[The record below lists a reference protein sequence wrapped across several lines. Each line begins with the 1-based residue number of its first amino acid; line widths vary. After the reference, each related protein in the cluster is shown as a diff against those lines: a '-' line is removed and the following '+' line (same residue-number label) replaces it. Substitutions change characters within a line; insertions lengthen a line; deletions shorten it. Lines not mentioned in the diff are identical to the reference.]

1 MMLKISKKRSVTLSL
16 ILAAVFMVLLVAC
29 AVLLPK
35 IVPPLVTFANNSGAI
50 PSLTAAKPLPILIFG
65 YLIVASM
72 ALADVLLVS
81 LLLHVKND
89 KVFSEGSV
97 ARIRGI
103 SWCCFAMGV
112 CFAALGIWFQLS
124 LLAAVAAV
132 FLGLCLRVVK
142 NVIEQATAIKEE
154 NDFTV

>member
-1 MMLKISKKRSVTLSL
+1 MLKISKKRSVTLSL
-16 ILAAVFMVLLVAC
+16 ILAVVFMALLVAC
-29 AVLLPK
+29 AVLLPT
-35 IVPPLVTFANNSGAI
+35 IVPPLVAFANNSGAI
-50 PSLTAAKPLPILIFG
+50 PSLTTAEPLPILVFG
-65 YLIVASM
+65 YLIVATM

-89 KVFSEGSV
+89 KVFSSGSV

-103 SWCCFAMGV
+103 SWCCFAMGAW
-112 CFAALGIWFQLS
+112 FAALGIWFQLS

-154 NDFTV
+154 NDYTV